1 MAKLSIKI
9 KGLDDYINSLN
20 KVGGNVHKA
29 IETAL
34 IETHELITKQ
44 VKDALT
50 KGVPLKSGGRSK
62 PIDMYKSNGT
72 GDMAKSFM
80 DEPYVN
86 WFGDR
91 AMIQVGFNQGI
102 SQHATYMMITGT
114 AYTEPSQQL
123 YNAIYGAATKKKVEE
138 IQKNALEKAI
148 EEAMK

>member
-9 KGLDDYINSLN
+9 KGLDDYLNTLN
-20 KVGGNVHKA
+20 KVGGNVHNA

-50 KGVPLKSGGRSK
+50 KGVPLKNGGRSN

-72 GDMAKSFM
+72 GNMAKSFI
-80 DEPYVN
+80 DTANVN
-86 WFGDR
+86 WFGER

-123 YNAIYGAATKKKVEE
+123 YNAIYGKKTKEKVAE
-138 IQKNALEKAI
+138 IQRNALERAI

>member
-9 KGLDDYINSLN
+9 DGLNEYINKLN
-20 KVGGNVHKA
+20 QVGGNVHKA
-29 IETAL
+29 IENAL
-34 IETHELITKQ
+34 IESHELITKQ
-44 VKDALT
+44 VKDALA
-50 KGVPLKSGGRSK
+50 KGVPLKNGGRSN

-72 GDMAKSFM
+72 GNMAKSFM

-91 AMIQVGFNQGI
+91 AIIQVGFNQSI

-114 AYTEPSQQL
+114 AYTKPSTQL
-123 YNAIYGAATKKKVEE
+123 YNAIYGKKTKEKVAE
-138 IQKNALEKAI
+138 IQKNALERAI